1 MKRGCKLAKLP
12 FVPQSL
18 NAERPAWMPL
28 LCATVHHRKMP
39 NRITDRASNN
49 TTPLR
54 LCLPG
59 HLCRLAYC
67 SISSFNR
74 ISLGDGVG
82 EGKKLLVSEPSAGV
96 LFLGWLLNCNSNTV
110 TSADPR
116 HYSWKLQH
124 FAPISALDILSDILY
139 PLSSSQRKGIS
150 PAQSCLWRCTSF
162 VWAVHASLLKAVSK
176 QVSMITQLPQ
186 FSDAL

>member
-12 FVPQSL
+12 FVSQSL
-18 NAERPAWMPL
+18 NAERPAWMSL

-67 SISSFNR
+67 SSSFNR
-74 ISLGDGVG
+74 ISSGGRG
-82 EGKKLLVSEPSAGV
+82 EEESGGKGCKKGKKLLVCEPSAGI

-124 FAPISALDILSDILY
+124 FAPH
-139 PLSSSQRKGIS
+139 SSPWHPTWHTVS
-150 PAQSCLWRCTSF
+150 
-162 VWAVHASLLKAVSK
+162 SLLRGKEF
-176 QVSMITQLPQ
+176 PQ
-186 FSDAL
+186 PGHGYEGAPVLFE

>member
-12 FVPQSL
+12 FVSQSL
-18 NAERPAWMPL
+18 NAERPAWMSL

-67 SISSFNR
+67 SSSFNR
-74 ISLGDGVG
+74 ISSGGRG
-82 EGKKLLVSEPSAGV
+82 EEESRGKGCKKGKKLLVCEPSAGI

-124 FAPISALDILSDILY
+124 FAPIPALDILPDILY
-139 PLSSSQRKGIS
+139 LLSSEERNFPSLVMVMKVHQFCLNS
-150 PAQSCLWRCTSF
+150 SC
-162 VWAVHASLLKAVSK
+162 
-176 QVSMITQLPQ
+176 ITFKSCQ
-186 FSDAL
+186 